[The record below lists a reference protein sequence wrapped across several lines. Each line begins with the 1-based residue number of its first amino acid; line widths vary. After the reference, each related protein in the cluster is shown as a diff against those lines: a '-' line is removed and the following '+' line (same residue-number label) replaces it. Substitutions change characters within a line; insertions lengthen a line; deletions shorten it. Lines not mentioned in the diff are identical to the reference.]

1 MEDTHIVQMY
11 WDRNETAIS
20 ESAMKY
26 GTYCTSIAQNILRN
40 PADAEE
46 CVNDTWLHAWN
57 AMPPHRPNSLRT
69 FLGKI
74 TRCVSLKKW
83 RDEHRDKRGGD
94 EVALALEELSECIPS
109 NTSVEESVIAE
120 ELSER
125 INRFVGTLVPTERR
139 VFLCRYW
146 YLDSIEKIGTD
157 FRFSS
162 SKVRSM
168 LHRTREKLRVYLEK
182 EGVL

>member
-57 AMPPHRPNSLRT
+57 AMPPQRPTVLRT
-69 FLGKI
+69 FLGRLSRNLSINRALHDKA
-74 TRCVSLKKW
+74 R
-83 RDEHRDKRGGD
+83 KRGGG
-94 EVALALEELSECIPS
+94 EVTAALEELREIGGGSAEEAVEQAELGRLIDRFLRTLPEKECSIFLRRYWFLD
-109 NTSVEESVIAE
+109 SVEEIARRYGLRGGSVKT
-120 ELSER
+120 R
-125 INRFVGTLVPTERR
+125 
-139 VFLCRYW
+139 
-146 YLDSIEKIGTD
+146 
-157 FRFSS
+157 
-162 SKVRSM
+162 
-168 LHRTREKLRVYLEK
+168 LHRTRKKLREYLK
-182 EGVL
+182 QEGYAL